1 MSGSS
6 YLQFI
11 SVLIIFILVLAVT
24 YFATKW
30 LADYQKGTNLSGKNI
45 QVVETYRISQSKY
58 IQIVRIGGRY
68 TAIAVSKDQVTA
80 LGDVDEEDLIFK
92 DETQENVSF
101 KELLEKF
108 KSEKKS

>member
-30 LADYQKGTNLSGKNI
+30 LAVYQKGTNLSGKNI